1 MKLMNIPTPD
11 EVTAYAESIGFKL
24 NGEQFCDFY
33 ESKGW
38 KIGKSPMVS
47 WKAAVRTWK
56 HHDLSKQS
64 VQEMVAIKKT
74 KLYPITG
81 KSCRKCKMPAVYKD
95 GSGGYDTYLCSEHLP
110 EKVKLKYC

>member
-1 MKLMNIPTPD
+1 MKLMDIPTPD

-56 HHDLSKQS
+56 HSDLSKKS
-64 VQEMVAIKKT
+64 VPAKNVNTKCCTRCGGNVGEDGKVRIVMLWKENLPWCTISCYNRWVREGKK
-74 KLYPITG
+74 
-81 KSCRKCKMPAVYKD
+81 
-95 GSGGYDTYLCSEHLP
+95 
-110 EKVKLKYC
+110 